1 MSRIGRSVTSNDAPQ
16 WFLGRSA
23 VSKVI
28 VARANSL
35 AAVAIIALMALIG
48 FLLWQGFSATAAASD
63 RVRHSRDTLAAIKD
77 VDLAVHDAETGQRG
91 FLLTGDD
98 LYLRPYDSS
107 IQRIA
112 LLESNLGGLLAGQPT
127 QLARLAVLVS
137 DIDAKTRELRMTI
150 NLRRSAGF
158 DAALQVV
165 RTDNGQQ
172 LMAAIA
178 ATLTDLIQAEQI
190 SLDEG
195 VAVAAKEAA
204 QLRWMSLGGATIA
217 ILLLLLAARWL
228 ARGRHETAEAER
240 LQRQQADQL
249 RTSLDSLSQGIG
261 VFDAERR
268 LINWN
273 ASFRALLD
281 LPPALVGIGTPY
293 AEFCART
300 AANAAAPVL
309 ETEAQLLHVSPTR
322 PAQPVVYERATAAG
336 RVVEIR
342 RTPLRGGG
350 FVITVS
356 DMTQR
361 VRTEDALRDTQKMQA
376 IGQLTGGIAHDFNN
390 LLTIIIGNIE
400 AVVRQLENPALVLR
414 LERAMWG
421 AQRGAKLTNHLLAF
435 ARKQPLDPRPIDL
448 GAILSDMVGLL
459 KRTLGE
465 HIDVRVVGS
474 AGLWT
479 ALADP
484 VQLESAVLNL
494 ALNARDAMPDGGRLT
509 IEVANRVLDEDYASQ
524 HGEVTAGDYAMLA
537 VSDTGT
543 GMTAEVARRVFEPF
557 FTTKEIGK
565 GTGLGLAMVYGF
577 VKQSKGHV
585 KIYSELGEGTSV
597 KLYLPRAI
605 AAAPQQRA
613 PTPVEQTSGNAR
625 ILLVEDDV
633 EVRDITAGF
642 LREIGYEVVEAGDG
656 DGALRA
662 FTVPGA
668 PFDLLLVDVVLPGS
682 MRGRQ
687 IAEWIAERQP
697 AIKVLYMSGYTENSI
712 VHHGRLDDGVHLLS
726 KPFHRDQLLRKVADL
741 LTPPPVAMSRA
752 GD

>member
-1 MSRIGRSVTSNDAPQ
+1 
-16 WFLGRSA
+16 

-35 AAVAIIALMALIG
+35 AAFAIIALMALIG
-48 FLLWQGFSATAAASD
+48 FLIWEGFSATTAASS

-77 VDLAVHDAETGQRG
+77 LDLAVHDAETGQRG

-98 LYLRPYDSS
+98 LYLRPYNTS
-107 IQRIA
+107 IERID
-112 LLESNLGGLLAGQPT
+112 LLESNLKALLDGNSAQLDRLAG
-127 QLARLAVLVS
+127 LAPE
-137 DIDAKTRELRMTI
+137 IDAKIEELRSTI
-150 NLRRSAGF
+150 SLRRSAGF
-158 DAALQVV
+158 DAALQLV
-165 RTDNGQQ
+165 RTDNGRQ
-172 LMAAIA
+172 LMQAIT
-178 ATLTDLIQAEQI
+178 ATIVDLEQAEQV
-190 SLDEG
+190 SLDHG
-195 VAVAAKEAA
+195 IAVAAREAA
-204 QLRWMSLGGATIA
+204 QLRWMSLGGAGIA
-217 ILLLLLAARWL
+217 MLLLLLSARWL
-228 ARGRHETAEAER
+228 ARARLETAEAAR

-261 VFDAERR
+261 VFDADRR

-281 LPPALVGIGTPY
+281 LPSALAVIGTAY
-293 AEFCART
+293 AELCAHT
-300 AANAAAPVL
+300 SADAAAPVL
-309 ETEAQLLHVSPTR
+309 ETEAQLRHETPTR
-322 PAQPVVYERATAAG
+322 SAQPVVYERTTAAG

-400 AVVRQLENPALVLR
+400 SVARRVIDPALTVR
-414 LERAMWG
+414 LDRAMWG
-421 AQRGAKLTNHLLAF
+421 AQRGAKLTGHLLAF

-448 GAILSDMVGLL
+448 SATLPDMVGLL

-465 HIDVRVVGS
+465 HIDVRVVES
-474 AGLWT
+474 VGLWH

-494 ALNARDAMPDGGRLT
+494 ALNARDAMPGGGRLT
-509 IEVANRVLDEDYASQ
+509 IEIANRVLDEDYAR
-524 HGEVTAGDYAMLA
+524 HHTEVTAGDYAMLA

-577 VKQSKGHV
+577 IKQSKGHV
-585 KIYSELGEGTSV
+585 NIYSEPGEGTSV
-597 KLYLPRAI
+597 KLYLPRAV
-605 AAAPQQRA
+605 AVAPQLRP
-613 PTPVEQTSGNAR
+613 PTPIEHTTGNAR

-642 LREIGYEVVEAGDG
+642 LREIGHDVVEAGDG
-656 DGALRA
+656 DSALRA
-662 FTVPGA
+662 FDAAGA
-668 PFDLLLVDVVLPGS
+668 AFDLLLVDVVLPGT

-687 IAEWIAERQP
+687 IAEWITQRQP
-697 AIKVLYMSGYTENSI
+697 SIQVLYMSGYTENSI
-712 VHHGRLDDGVHLLS
+712 VHHGRLDDGVQLLS

-741 LTPPPVAMSRA
+741 LAPPPVMMSRA